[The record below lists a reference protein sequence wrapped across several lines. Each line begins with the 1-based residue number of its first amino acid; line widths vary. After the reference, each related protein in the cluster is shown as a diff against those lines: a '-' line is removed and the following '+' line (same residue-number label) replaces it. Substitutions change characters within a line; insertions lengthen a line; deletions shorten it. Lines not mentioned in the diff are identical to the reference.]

1 MQLKNIFS
9 IIKKYYEQN
18 YNMQYIQQV
27 KLKMYK
33 KIIADYLRSRIQDL
47 RAVIIFG
54 SFANN
59 SENRYSDI
67 DIAFLSSKKISNI
80 QRWKLQEELAS
91 ILDKD
96 VDLVDLESASDVF
109 KFQIASGGIVIYADS
124 SKDIELYLDK
134 IYTIYLQLNDD
145 RKAILEDIRNGVY
158 YV

>member
-1 MQLKNIFS
+1 
-9 IIKKYYEQN
+9 
-18 YNMQYIQQV
+18 MQYIQQIT
-27 KLKMYK
+27 LKMYK
-33 KIIADYLRSRIQDL
+33 KIIADYLTSKIQDL
-47 RAVIIFG
+47 LAVIIFG

-59 SENRYSDI
+59 SENRSSDI

-80 QRWKLQEELAS
+80 KRWELQEELAS

-109 KFQIASGGIVIYADS
+109 RFQIASQGIVIYADN

-145 RKAILEDIRNGVY
+145 RKAILEDVRNGVY